1 MPFNNFKKLHQNE
14 VIYERLGKENPERKT
29 VISNDFHYCSQ
40 QLEAIQHIF
49 YLDLEYSVAGA
60 PEIWTLLNIN

>member
-14 VIYERLGKENPERKT
+14 VIYERLGKENPRKENCYFQRFSLLQSAAWSHPT
-29 VISNDFHYCSQ
+29 
-40 QLEAIQHIF
+40 F
-49 YLDLEYSVAGA
+49 YLDLEYIVAGA

>member
-1 MPFNNFKKLHQNE
+1 MRSFMKDSG
-14 VIYERLGKENPERKT
+14 RRTPERKT

-49 YLDLEYSVAGA
+49 YLDLEHSVASA
-60 PEIWTLLNIN
+60 PEMWTLLIIN